1 VATARTLR
9 ITLAYDGTGL
19 HGWQVQPG
27 VPTIQG
33 LVAGAC
39 ERILGAPTRVVGA
52 SRTDAGVHALGQM
65 VSFTTASGI
74 SPAALVRALNALLPP
89 AIRVRG
95 AAEVAPGFDARRSAL
110 GKRYAYL
117 IDRGATADPFLRPY
131 AWHVSFAL
139 APGAMGEALA
149 LIRGK
154 RDFSAFCAAPGRG
167 RSPVCTVR
175 SVRLVTRKSRLVVLI
190 SGDSFLH
197 HMVRNLVGSL
207 VEVGRGMR
215 RPEWM
220 AELLEGRD
228 RTLAGPTA
236 PAHGLVLVRVLYPGM
251 SLDRSAGAA
260 TRATCSV
267 SAARVTDLSTE

>member
-9 ITLAYDGTGL
+9 ITLAYDGTDL
-19 HGWQVQPG
+19 HGWQVQQG

-39 ERILGAPTRVVGA
+39 ERILGAPTKVVGA
-52 SRTDAGVHALGQM
+52 SRTDAGVHALGQ
-65 VSFTTASGI
+65 VASLTTTSDIA
-74 SPAALVRALNALLPP
+74 PAALGRALNALLPP
-89 AIRVRG
+89 AIRVRNAG
-95 AAEVAPGFDARRSAL
+95 ETAPGFDARRSAL

-117 IDRGATADPFLRPY
+117 IDRSAPPDPFLRRY
-131 AWHVSFAL
+131 AWHVPFSL
-139 APGAMGEALA
+139 TPGAMGQGLA

-175 SVRLVTRKSRLVVLI
+175 SVRLVTQRSRLVVLI
-190 SGDSFLH
+190 SADSFLH

-215 RPEWM
+215 PPEWM
-220 AELLEGRD
+220 SALLEGRD
-228 RTLAGPTA
+228 RTRAGPTA
-236 PAHGLVLVRVLYPGM
+236 PAHGLALVRVLYPHP
-251 SLDRSAGAA
+251 S
-260 TRATCSV
+260 
-267 SAARVTDLSTE
+267 